1 MTGHAGRRVLV
12 TGASQGIGAEYV
24 RALVAAGAQVIAAD
38 LPATA
43 PSGTA
48 LAEAA
53 GADGPGRAV
62 FVPVDITD
70 DASLAAAVERAR
82 EEFGGLDVLVNNAAI
97 YGALRP
103 KKPLVELTTDEWDR
117 VLTVN
122 VRGAWQAV
130 RAVVPELTARGGGR
144 IVLIS
149 STVARMGAPG
159 FAHYVASKAA
169 VDGLTRAAAREL
181 GPSGITVNAIA
192 PGLVSTEGTRAVNS
206 EEYVARVAGTR
217 AIPREMVPSDLVGAV
232 LWLAGPD
239 SGFVTGQS
247 IVVDGGGVFP

>member
-1 MTGHAGRRVLV
+1 MSGYAGRRVLV
-12 TGASQGIGAEYV
+12 TGGCRGIGAEYV
-24 RALVAAGAQVIAAD
+24 RALVAAGAHVIAAD
-38 LPATA
+38 LPDAVAA
-43 PSGTA
+43 PAGT
-48 LAEAA
+48 L
-53 GADGPGRAV
+53 DTPGPGRAV
-62 FVPVDITD
+62 LAPIDITD
-70 DASLAAAVERAR
+70 DASLAAALERAR
-82 EEFGGLDVLVNNAAI
+82 EEFGGLDALVNNAAL
-97 YGALRP
+97 YGALGG
-103 KKPLVELTTDEWDR
+103 KKPLVELTTEEWDR

-122 VRGAWQAV
+122 VRGAWQV
-130 RAVVPELTARGGGR
+130 IRAVVPELTARGGGR

-149 STVARMGAPG
+149 STVARTGAPG

-181 GPSGITVNAIA
+181 GPSGITVNAVA

-206 EEYVARVAGTR
+206 EEYVARVAATR

-247 IVVDGGGVFP
+247 VVVDGGGVFP